1 MRILCVFLLTATAA
15 AVVIGRPVDAA
26 RWSSVTASGP
36 ETTSDASDL
45 RLPDPH
51 KELRHLSKNLKL
63 NKDQRVGV
71 SSILEE
77 RNREIRLLLDIE
89 SVSQEYRDQL
99 AAKVIED
106 SDAQIESLLRSNQ
119 KKKFDKALARGH

>member
-1 MRILCVFLLTATAA
+1 MFFLTATAA
-15 AVVIGRPVDAA
+15 TVVIGRPVDAA
-26 RWSSVTASGP
+26 RWSSVTASGS
-36 ETTSDASDL
+36 ETTSEASDL

-89 SVSQEYRDQL
+89 SVSQEYRDHLQ
-99 AAKVIED
+99 
-106 SDAQIESLLRSNQ
+106 Q
-119 KKKFDKALARGH
+119 K